1 LLHWRIVEVSF
12 MLLQY
17 FGLKEE
23 PFGVSPDPRRLF
35 LSQTHREA
43 LEALQSGFSSNRGF
57 TAMIAPPGMGKT
69 TLLFRFL
76 EQIRE
81 TARVVFLFDM
91 DSTCEPREFVAYILR
106 DLGIVPAQ
114 GSAEM
119 HDQLSDVLMEENLA
133 GRKFVIVIDEA
144 QNLSEAVLERVRLLT
159 NFESSKGKLIQVV
172 LSGQPQLSDK
182 LMQSSLVQ
190 LRQRI
195 STVCHI
201 RSLSIEETI
210 GYINY
215 RVKMAGY
222 LGQPLFTEG
231 AMRLIAQASHGTP
244 RTINNLCFNSL
255 TLCCKL
261 KSIEVDIAMVAKVIS
276 ALQLVPPSRES
287 FAPPAAVP
295 VVAAVNQPSE
305 QSRKRR
311 EFVGLQLT
319 PQPSEPVSPLADVP
333 VSAVPV
339 AAAVDRS
346 AQRPRNHNEYVGL
359 RLTPQ
364 PSDHIATASDQTSD
378 QPAQPKFWQ
387 RTKLRVLHLLP
398 ATAGNV
404 MLWVPAAAVIL
415 VMSFVGVLRLTEV
428 LSPASHTKDFDQT
441 TELSVPPP
449 TDTDEPAATEP
460 AATESVPT
468 ASTSDH
474 SVSNPASASAPAPT
488 VAPRPM
494 QATVT
499 IPKPSPI
506 TVSPASPAARP
517 LHANASVP
525 AHSAVTTSSSRSKLS
540 QGHPSASMP
549 SVATQPVLTA
559 PQANAQSP
567 STSSVTTLAAPQQA
581 PATPATAVPK
591 QVRAA
596 LGGFTPAPP
605 AVAHAATAP
614 SVHAALPQP

>member
-1 LLHWRIVEVSF
+1 

-76 EQIRE
+76 EEIRS
-81 TARVVFLFDM
+81 TARVVFLFDV
-91 DSTCEPREFVAYILR
+91 DATCEPREFVAYILR
-106 DLGIVPAQ
+106 DLGIAPAQ

-182 LMQSSLVQ
+182 LLQSSLLQ

-201 RSLSIEETI
+201 KSLSIEETI

-231 AMRLIAQASHGTP
+231 AMRLIAQASNGTP
-244 RTINNLCFNSL
+244 RTINNLCFNAL

-261 KSIEVDIAMVAKVIS
+261 KSKEVDIAMVAKVIS
-276 ALQLVPPSRES
+276 ALQLIPPSKEPI
-287 FAPPAAVP
+287 APRPDLSVSAAS
-295 VVAAVNQPSE
+295 VATAVGQAPEQP
-305 QSRKRR
+305 RKRK

-319 PQPSEPVSPLADVP
+319 PQSSAPVTARP
-333 VSAVPV
+333 VSAHIDDSV
-339 AAAVDRS
+339 AAAVYQS
-346 AQRPRNHNEYVGL
+346 VQQPRNHNEYVGL

-364 PSDHIATASDQTSD
+364 SSESSAATSSETPD
-378 QPAQPKFWQ
+378 QPTEQKFWQ
-387 RTKLRVLHLLP
+387 RTKLRLMHLLP
-398 ATAGNV
+398 ATAGSV

-428 LSPASHTKDFDQT
+428 LSPPSRTTDIDQT
-441 TELSVPPP
+441 TELTVPPP
-449 TDTDEPAATEP
+449 TDSADPAP
-460 AATESVPT
+460 TESAPSP
-468 ASTSDH
+468 STSDH
-474 SVSNPASASAPAPT
+474 SANNPASAT
-488 VAPRPM
+488 APRPM

-506 TVSPASPAARP
+506 TVLPTSPAAKP

-525 AHSAVTTSSSRSKLS
+525 AHSAVTTSAASSRSKLS
-540 QGHPSASMP
+540 QGNPSAPMP
-549 SVATQPVLTA
+549 SVATQSVVPM
-559 PQANAQSP
+559 PQANTQPP
-567 STSSVTTLAAPQQA
+567 STTAVITPIATQQA
-581 PATPATAVPK
+581 PAPATSAPK

-596 LGGFTPAPP
+596 LGGNTPAAPT
-605 AVAHAATAP
+605 VAHSATAP

>member
-1 LLHWRIVEVSF
+1 

-76 EQIRE
+76 EQIRD

-119 HDQLSDVLMEENLA
+119 HDQLSEVLVEENLA

-182 LMQSSLVQ
+182 LLQSSLLQ

-201 RSLSIEETI
+201 KSLSIEETI

-244 RTINNLCFNSL
+244 RTINNLCFNAL

-261 KSIEVDIAMVAKVIS
+261 KSKEVDIAMVAKVIS
-276 ALQLVPPSRES
+276 ALQLIPPSKEPIASRPNASES
-287 FAPPAAVP
+287 AVSVSAAS
-295 VVAAVNQPSE
+295 VAAAANQAPE
-305 QSRKRR
+305 QPRRSR

-319 PQPSEPVSPLADVP
+319 PQSSEPVA
-333 VSAVPV
+333 ARPV
-339 AAAVDRS
+339 AARTDDSAAASVDQT
-346 AQRPRNHNEYVGL
+346 AQRPRKRQEFTGL
-359 RLTPQ
+359 QLTPQ
-364 PSDHIATASDQTSD
+364 SSDHIAAASGQTSD
-378 QPAQPKFWQ
+378 QPAEKKFWQ

-398 ATAGNV
+398 ATAGTV

-428 LSPASHTKDFDQT
+428 LSPASRTADFNQT

-449 TDTDEPAATEP
+449 TDTDEPAATESAP
-460 AATESVPT
+460 SAAPS
-468 ASTSDH
+468 ASAN
-474 SVSNPASASAPAPT
+474 NPASATVPAPAAT
-488 VAPRPM
+488 PRPM
-494 QATVT
+494 QATAT

-506 TVSPASPAARP
+506 TVLPASPAARP

-525 AHSAVTTSSSRSKLS
+525 AHSAVTTSSSFSRSKLS
-540 QGHPSASMP
+540 QGNPSGSMP
-549 SVATQPVLTA
+549 SATAQPVVMA
-559 PQANAQSP
+559 PQANAQPP
-567 STSSVTTLAAPQQA
+567 STSSVTTPIAPQQA
-581 PATPATAVPK
+581 PAPSVAPASK

-596 LGGFTPAPP
+596 LGGNSPAPA
-605 AVAHAATAP
+605 AVAHSATAP

>member
-1 LLHWRIVEVSF
+1 MVEVSF

-76 EQIRE
+76 EQIRDS
-81 TARVVFLFDM
+81 ARVVFLFDV

-119 HDQLSDVLMEENLA
+119 HDQLSEVLVEENLA

-182 LMQSSLVQ
+182 LLQSSLLQ

-201 RSLSIEETI
+201 KSLSIEETI

-215 RVKMAGY
+215 RIKIAGY

-231 AMRLIAQASHGTP
+231 AMRLIAQASQGTP
-244 RTINNLCFNSL
+244 RTINNLCFNAL
-255 TLCCKL
+255 TMCCKL
-261 KSIEVDIAMVAKVIS
+261 KSKEVDIAMVAKVIS
-276 ALQLVPPSRES
+276 ALQLIPPS
-287 FAPPAAVP
+287 
-295 VVAAVNQPSE
+295 NQPIVSRPDFSVSAASVGTAAPNQAAE

-311 EFVGLQLT
+311 EFAGLQLT
-319 PQPSEPVSPLADVP
+319 PQSSETVSPLADVP
-333 VSAVPV
+333 ASAVSVPAASV
-339 AAAVDRS
+339 AASVDQT
-346 AQRPRNHNEYVGL
+346 AERPRKRKEFSGL
-359 RLTPQ
+359 QLAPHSSNQ
-364 PSDHIATASDQTSD
+364 IAAASDRTSD
-378 QPAQPKFWQ
+378 QPAEPKFWQ

-398 ATAGNV
+398 ATAGTV

-428 LSPASHTKDFDQT
+428 LSPSSHTKDFDQT
-441 TELSVPPP
+441 TVLSVPPP

-460 AATESVPT
+460 APSP
-468 ASTSDH
+468 STSDH
-474 SVSNPASASAPAPT
+474 SASNPASTTAPAPK
-488 VAPRPM
+488 PM

-506 TVSPASPAARP
+506 TVSPAAPVARP
-517 LHANASVP
+517 LHAAASVP
-525 AHSAVTTSSSRSKLS
+525 AHSAVTTSPSASTSKSLRRNS
-540 QGHPSASMP
+540 SASMP
-549 SVATQPVLTA
+549 SVATQPVVTG
-559 PQANAQSP
+559 PKTNTQP
-567 STSSVTTLAAPQQA
+567 SSASSITTPITPQQA
-581 PATPATAVPK
+581 PAVTAASAPK

-596 LGGFTPAPP
+596 LAGNTPAP
-605 AVAHAATAP
+605 AVVAHSATAP